1 MHVKFPMTV
10 SSWHMSVT
18 FSAPL
23 TDFTVWVGGNI
34 HGSGTT
40 WEFDNMDWDGNVNAG
55 DVLDVAFLYH
65 FSAPSEIIGITVNGV
80 AVCGSGPGPRY
91 SHTGLSQALP
101 HTVCVVE

>member
-1 MHVKFPMTV
+1 
-10 SSWHMSVT
+10 
-18 FSAPL
+18 
-23 TDFTVWVGGNI
+23 
-34 HGSGTT
+34 
-40 WEFDNMDWDGNVNAG
+40 MDWDGNVNAG